1 MWEHHGQFHQK
12 TWLWYQSPVAEW
24 FRWTLVADKRSLR
37 LCPPVQSCCG
47 LGNSFVVPMSK
58 SRCEVKQVKTAL
70 GVVFVQGIFCGSV
83 TEPSGV
89 RSANLRIPYRPR
101 KILTVCF
108 DVVRG
113 KGIYA
118 KSTILWGFSG
128 IWHQLFLLFGF
139 ARVGMVLNRWFY
151 SSFRELVTSSWSVIP
166 L

>member
-1 MWEHHGQFHQK
+1 M
-12 TWLWYQSPVAEW
+12 TLISPVAEW
-24 FRWTLVADKRSLR
+24 FRWTLDADKRSLR
-37 LCPPVQSCCG
+37 LCHRCSPAAVWGIRLWCQWARHDVKLSR
-47 LGNSFVVPMSK
+47 SK
-58 SRCEVKQVKTAL
+58 LKTAR
-70 GVVFVQGIFCGSV
+70 VVQMYSWASSV
-83 TEPSGV
+83 AQSQSHSGV